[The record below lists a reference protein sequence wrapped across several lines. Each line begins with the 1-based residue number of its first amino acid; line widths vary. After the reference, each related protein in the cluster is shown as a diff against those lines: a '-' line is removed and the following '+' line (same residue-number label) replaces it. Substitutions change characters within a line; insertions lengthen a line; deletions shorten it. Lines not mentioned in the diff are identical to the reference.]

1 MTEIADFAI
10 LYYFGLYIETHLGIQ
25 IDFESFGQWIADRN
39 YQFLLCQRKKNK
51 TQSEQSLHF
60 KELYLEF

>member
-25 IDFESFGQWIADRN
+25 IDFESFG
-39 YQFLLCQRKKNK
+39 
-51 TQSEQSLHF
+51 
-60 KELYLEF
+60 